1 MRLPG
6 TPQKENAM
14 KTPAIVSCLLVL
26 VHASLASAADLLVP
40 SQYSTIQAAVNAAA
54 DGDRVLVAPGTYNE
68 QVTINA
74 KQISVIGT
82 QGPTVTKID
91 RAGASNTTFVC
102 TNFAAGQLV
111 IVEGITVTRC
121 NSDAF
126 TMTGGTLKLV
136 DVRVLSGS
144 RGVQLVGS
152 TARLEGLRYQ
162 AVVMNSQGAGVY
174 LPAGASANL
183 VDCAFSA
190 CNGQQGAAV
199 FGSSGNS
206 VELAGT
212 SFSNCTSVSGAVY
225 LGGAGVL
232 LAESC
237 IWFGCS
243 EASNGACLYLTGQ
256 GTAELRHCE
265 FRDNAGSDI
274 YSSAT
279 GRVLIEDAIQ
289 TGGRGNRYSFLRSTT
304 GPVEIT
310 RLISINSGGY
320 VDSNGQGGWLR
331 SDGGAVSLTDCDFTG
346 FSASGSPSIGGGI
359 VFATGGA
366 SPVTIQNCNVEL
378 TSVESGGQSGVY
390 VHGRPLL
397 VSDTEFRSATA
408 DVHLYKAVG
417 CTSNAS
423 TTVERSTFQSN
434 RQTTSVYAENCG
446 ACSIVNCE
454 FVKPSFNDGNHFVY
468 LNGSTVRSDV
478 VIEGTRFS
486 RGSYAVY
493 QEQMAGNSTMV
504 VRNCEFIDGINSPSA
519 IRTVNVS
526 PSIYDC
532 LFRNNQGYSVGV
544 GSGQYAMMGGN
555 YFCGSQV
562 AELGPLP
569 IVVKYPNVFS
579 ADCAADCDL
588 DGAPDDYEVAA
599 GLDTDCNANGVP
611 DSCDADSGSDCNNN
625 GTPDACDLADGT
637 AADCNLNGVPDS
649 CEPDCD
655 RDGTPDA
662 CEIAGGATDCDG
674 NGVPDSCQ
682 ADCDGDGVL
691 DFCEI
696 ASGATDCDADG
707 IPDACE
713 IAAAQTLDF
722 NNDGTLDA
730 CQPAMQFAGLQLEIQ
745 PIVGRGTDDLFPAGA
760 VCYRLYARVS
770 ADAASAVGV
779 YGNSQYPMV
788 VNAAGGFWQSPFG
801 GDLANEVGCNDTS
814 ALPSYR
820 YDSWFTIGK
829 DCALGNAVQNTGLDF
844 TGFNSGSGINDADG
858 LVFVAPGSPQAAGGA
873 ARRVLLAQFTTT
885 RPVFPTGTVNV
896 VGRSNGG
903 SGPEN
908 AWLALGQ
915 QIPMP
920 ALVDCNG
927 NGEHDAFDIAKG
939 VALDCDQS
947 GVPDTCEHPSA
958 VTDCNSNGISDL
970 CDCYSGFSSDI
981 NTNNVPDECECT
993 GDIDANGVVDVDDII
1008 WVLVSWGADGSS
1020 EADVNSDGIVN
1031 GADLAIVLQGWGQC
1045 S

>member
-1 MRLPG
+1 MSIESSRFIAPNVVGRRSLYAPIPG
-6 TPQKENAM
+6 FFM
-14 KTPAIVSCLLVL
+14 L
-26 VHASLASAADLLVP
+26 
-40 SQYSTIQAAVNAAA
+40 
-54 DGDRVLVAPGTYNE
+54 
-68 QVTINA
+68 
-74 KQISVIGT
+74 
-82 QGPTVTKID
+82 
-91 RAGASNTTFVC
+91 
-102 TNFAAGQLV
+102 
-111 IVEGITVTRC
+111 
-121 NSDAF
+121 
-126 TMTGGTLKLV
+126 
-136 DVRVLSGS
+136 
-144 RGVQLVGS
+144 
-152 TARLEGLRYQ
+152 
-162 AVVMNSQGAGVY
+162 
-174 LPAGASANL
+174 
-183 VDCAFSA
+183 
-190 CNGQQGAAV
+190 
-199 FGSSGNS
+199 
-206 VELAGT
+206 
-212 SFSNCTSVSGAVY
+212 
-225 LGGAGVL
+225 
-232 LAESC
+232 
-237 IWFGCS
+237 
-243 EASNGACLYLTGQ
+243 
-256 GTAELRHCE
+256 
-265 FRDNAGSDI
+265 
-274 YSSAT
+274 
-279 GRVLIEDAIQ
+279 
-289 TGGRGNRYSFLRSTT
+289 
-304 GPVEIT
+304 
-310 RLISINSGGY
+310 
-320 VDSNGQGGWLR
+320 
-331 SDGGAVSLTDCDFTG
+331 
-346 FSASGSPSIGGGI
+346 
-359 VFATGGA
+359 
-366 SPVTIQNCNVEL
+366 
-378 TSVESGGQSGVY
+378 
-390 VHGRPLL
+390 
-397 VSDTEFRSATA
+397 
-408 DVHLYKAVG
+408 
-417 CTSNAS
+417 
-423 TTVERSTFQSN
+423 
-434 RQTTSVYAENCG
+434 
-446 ACSIVNCE
+446 
-454 FVKPSFNDGNHFVY
+454 
-468 LNGSTVRSDV
+468 
-478 VIEGTRFS
+478 
-486 RGSYAVY
+486 
-493 QEQMAGNSTMV
+493 
-504 VRNCEFIDGINSPSA
+504 
-519 IRTVNVS
+519 
-526 PSIYDC
+526 
-532 LFRNNQGYSVGV
+532 
-544 GSGQYAMMGGN
+544 GGN
-555 YFCGSQV
+555 YFCRSQQD
-562 AELGPLP
+562 ELYGGLFELA
-569 IVVKYPNVFS
+569 PNWFDLGCVG
-579 ADCAADCDL
+579 DCDA
-588 DGAPDDYEVAA
+588 DGTPDSIVLAK

-674 NGVPDSCQ
+674 NGEPDSCQ

-691 DFCEI
+691 DTCEI

-770 ADAASAVGV
+770 TDAASAVGV

-788 VNAAGGFWQSPFG
+788 VSAAGGFWQSPFG

-829 DCALGNAVQNTGLDF
+829 DCALGNAVQNTGLDLA
-844 TGFNSGSGINDADG
+844 GFNSGAGINDADG
-858 LVFVAPGSPQAAGGA
+858 IVFVAPGSPQAAGGA

-920 ALVDCNG
+920 TLVDCNG

>member
-82 QGPTVTKID
+82 QGPAVTKID
-91 RAGASNTTFVC
+91 RGGAGTTFAMSG
-102 TNFAAGQLV
+102 FGAAQIV
-111 IVEGITVTRC
+111 AVEGITILRC
-121 NSDAF
+121 NGDAL
-126 TMTGGTLKLV
+126 TMDGGTLRLT
-136 DVRVLSGS
+136 DVRVISGA
-144 RGVQLVGS
+144 RGVRITGS
-152 TARLEGLRYQ
+152 TGRLEALRYQ
-162 AVVMNSQGAGVY
+162 GVVMNSPGAGCY
-174 LPAGASANL
+174 LAPGAS
-183 VDCAFSA
+183 VSMQQCDFSA
-190 CNGQQGAAV
+190 CNFQE
-199 FGSSGNS
+199 GSVVYGEASNGI
-206 VELAGT
+206 ELSAT
-212 SFSNCTSVSGAVY
+212 SFSNCQSVYGTIRAAASSSIVASSCAWSNCSGSPSCVY
-225 LGGAGVL
+225 ALGATVSVL
-232 LAESC
+232 
-237 IWFGCS
+237 
-243 EASNGACLYLTGQ
+243 SN
-256 GTAELRHCE
+256 CE
-265 FRDNAGSDI
+265 FLANGGTDV
-274 YSSAT
+274 YSAST
-279 GRVLIEDAIQ
+279 GLTRVQDSLQ
-289 TGGRGNRYSFLRSTT
+289 TGGRGDRYSFLRTGS
-304 GPVEIT
+304 GPVEVI
-310 RLISINSGGY
+310 RLVSRDSGGY
-320 VDSNGQGGWLR
+320 VDSQQKGGWLL
-331 SDGGAVSLTDCDFTG
+331 SEGGSVLVSECQFIKYSVQGEGSYGGGLIYAYGSSLPVVIDECDFELG
-346 FSASGSPSIGGGI
+346 NWSGHSNQSGLFVQGRPVIMRDV
-359 VFATGGA
+359 VFRIPPDLGKLFYALRSESGA
-366 SPVTIQNCNVEL
+366 SV
-378 TSVESGGQSGVY
+378 SVERCRFEGWRQEKTIWG
-390 VHGRPLL
+390 
-397 VSDTEFRSATA
+397 T
-408 DVHLYKAVG
+408 DV
-417 CTSNAS
+417 AS
-423 TTVERSTFQSN
+423 LEVED
-434 RQTTSVYAENCG
+434 
-446 ACSIVNCE
+446 CE
-454 FVKPSFNDGNHFVY
+454 FVRQAQVGDGNHFVY
-468 LNGSTVRSDV
+468 LNGTSVRSDV

-493 QEQMAGNSTMV
+493 QEQMASNSTMV
-504 VRNCEFIDGINSPSA
+504 VRDCEFTDNINNPSA

-532 LFRNNQGYSVGV
+532 LFRSNQGYAVGV
-544 GSGQYAMMGGN
+544 GSDQYLLMGGN

-579 ADCAADCDL
+579 ADCASDCDL
-588 DGAPDDYEVAA
+588 DGAPDDYEIAV

-691 DFCEI
+691 DTCEI

-788 VNAAGGFWQSPFG
+788 VSAAGGFWQSPFG

>member
-1 MRLPG
+1 VFG
-6 TPQKENAM
+6 N
-14 KTPAIVSCLLVL
+14 
-26 VHASLASAADLLVP
+26 
-40 SQYSTIQAAVNAAA
+40 
-54 DGDRVLVAPGTYNE
+54 
-68 QVTINA
+68 
-74 KQISVIGT
+74 
-82 QGPTVTKID
+82 
-91 RAGASNTTFVC
+91 
-102 TNFAAGQLV
+102 
-111 IVEGITVTRC
+111 IVETAT
-121 NSDAF
+121 NLFDA
-126 TMTGGTLKLV
+126 G
-136 DVRVLSGS
+136 
-144 RGVQLVGS
+144 
-152 TARLEGLRYQ
+152 
-162 AVVMNSQGAGVY
+162 
-174 LPAGASANL
+174 
-183 VDCAFSA
+183 
-190 CNGQQGAAV
+190 
-199 FGSSGNS
+199 
-206 VELAGT
+206 
-212 SFSNCTSVSGAVY
+212 
-225 LGGAGVL
+225 
-232 LAESC
+232 C
-237 IWFGCS
+237 IG
-243 EASNGACLYLTGQ
+243 
-256 GTAELRHCE
+256 
-265 FRDNAGSDI
+265 
-274 YSSAT
+274 
-279 GRVLIEDAIQ
+279 
-289 TGGRGNRYSFLRSTT
+289 
-304 GPVEIT
+304 
-310 RLISINSGGY
+310 
-320 VDSNGQGGWLR
+320 
-331 SDGGAVSLTDCDFTG
+331 DCD
-346 FSASGSPSIGGGI
+346 
-359 VFATGGA
+359 
-366 SPVTIQNCNVEL
+366 
-378 TSVESGGQSGVY
+378 
-390 VHGRPLL
+390 
-397 VSDTEFRSATA
+397 
-408 DVHLYKAVG
+408 
-417 CTSNAS
+417 
-423 TTVERSTFQSN
+423 
-434 RQTTSVYAENCG
+434 
-446 ACSIVNCE
+446 VN
-454 FVKPSFNDGNHFVY
+454 G
-468 LNGSTVRSDV
+468 
-478 VIEGTRFS
+478 
-486 RGSYAVY
+486 
-493 QEQMAGNSTMV
+493 
-504 VRNCEFIDGINSPSA
+504 
-519 IRTVNVS
+519 
-526 PSIYDC
+526 
-532 LFRNNQGYSVGV
+532 
-544 GSGQYAMMGGN
+544 
-555 YFCGSQV
+555 
-562 AELGPLP
+562 LP
-569 IVVKYPNVFS
+569 D
-579 ADCAADCDL
+579 A
-588 DGAPDDYEVAA
+588 YEIAA

-691 DFCEI
+691 DTCEI

-788 VNAAGGFWQSPFG
+788 VSAAGGFWQSPFG

>member
-1 MRLPG
+1 L
-6 TPQKENAM
+6 
-14 KTPAIVSCLLVL
+14 
-26 VHASLASAADLLVP
+26 
-40 SQYSTIQAAVNAAA
+40 
-54 DGDRVLVAPGTYNE
+54 
-68 QVTINA
+68 
-74 KQISVIGT
+74 
-82 QGPTVTKID
+82 
-91 RAGASNTTFVC
+91 
-102 TNFAAGQLV
+102 
-111 IVEGITVTRC
+111 
-121 NSDAF
+121 
-126 TMTGGTLKLV
+126 
-136 DVRVLSGS
+136 
-144 RGVQLVGS
+144 
-152 TARLEGLRYQ
+152 
-162 AVVMNSQGAGVY
+162 
-174 LPAGASANL
+174 
-183 VDCAFSA
+183 
-190 CNGQQGAAV
+190 
-199 FGSSGNS
+199 
-206 VELAGT
+206 
-212 SFSNCTSVSGAVY
+212 
-225 LGGAGVL
+225 
-232 LAESC
+232 
-237 IWFGCS
+237 
-243 EASNGACLYLTGQ
+243 
-256 GTAELRHCE
+256 
-265 FRDNAGSDI
+265 
-274 YSSAT
+274 
-279 GRVLIEDAIQ
+279 
-289 TGGRGNRYSFLRSTT
+289 
-304 GPVEIT
+304 
-310 RLISINSGGY
+310 
-320 VDSNGQGGWLR
+320 
-331 SDGGAVSLTDCDFTG
+331 
-346 FSASGSPSIGGGI
+346 
-359 VFATGGA
+359 
-366 SPVTIQNCNVEL
+366 
-378 TSVESGGQSGVY
+378 
-390 VHGRPLL
+390 
-397 VSDTEFRSATA
+397 
-408 DVHLYKAVG
+408 
-417 CTSNAS
+417 
-423 TTVERSTFQSN
+423 
-434 RQTTSVYAENCG
+434 
-446 ACSIVNCE
+446 
-454 FVKPSFNDGNHFVY
+454 
-468 LNGSTVRSDV
+468 
-478 VIEGTRFS
+478 
-486 RGSYAVY
+486 
-493 QEQMAGNSTMV
+493 
-504 VRNCEFIDGINSPSA
+504 
-519 IRTVNVS
+519 
-526 PSIYDC
+526 
-532 LFRNNQGYSVGV
+532 
-544 GSGQYAMMGGN
+544 
-555 YFCGSQV
+555 
-562 AELGPLP
+562 
-569 IVVKYPNVFS
+569 
-579 ADCAADCDL
+579 
-588 DGAPDDYEVAA
+588 AA

-788 VNAAGGFWQSPFG
+788 VSAAGGFWQSPFG

-858 LVFVAPGSPQAAGGA
+858 IVFVAPGSPQAAGGA

-939 VALDCDQS
+939 VVLDCDQS